1 MRGHMGGIPMVEA
14 WHCVGAHH
22 TTTESNANTDDSNK
36 TWNPSPK
43 KKSESWRKNVSMAS
57 SVTTRVLNNRKKKN
71 YSPDGAGEDD
81 DDRRAK
87 RPGEQPVGPNRMSPL
102 TLLVLPST
110 HPLCTTRQ
118 TADKSYCSPT
128 MARWWSMILAG
139 MATFGGGASRLYLF
153 YFTKS
158 VVFLAKHKSFPLQ
171 YWWPLV
177 YTWYVAVSFQ
187 VKKKQFEVL
196 NSHRKVIHRC
206 HGVIVVSIIKRL
218 PIFTMWTTFAF
229 LHDPNSYCM

>member
-14 WHCVGAHH
+14 CVGAHH

-57 SVTTRVLNNRKKKN
+57 SVTTRVLNRKKNN

-81 DDRRAK
+81 DDRRAN

-187 VKKKQFEVL
+187 VKKKTVW
-196 NSHRKVIHRC
+196 S
-206 HGVIVVSIIKRL
+206 S
-218 PIFTMWTTFAF
+218 
-229 LHDPNSYCM
+229 